1 MFKLVLRLLCL
12 FCSHL
17 LLNQS
22 VCILWF
28 LLCFGL
34 RWSNLLQILSMAL
47 SSLALTRLWFLN
59 ISILRLCCLVHGVL
73 LPTNTLGPLIILEG
87 CFLTIYHMHALRLVW
102 KHYCVVS
109 ALLLHIYHSHIC
121 LFWLSLNSL
130 IWTLTCRFTKFV
142 FELYNFLLNKRI
154 NYLDIFLVSCRKIND
169 MLLVKFLAN

>member
-1 MFKLVLRLLCL
+1 MFELVLGLLCL

-34 RWSNLLQILSMAL
+34 RGSNLLKILSMAL
-47 SSLALTRLWFLN
+47 RSLALTWLWFLN

-73 LPTNTLGPLIILEG
+73 LPTNTLRPLIILEG
-87 CFLTIYHMHALRLVW
+87 CFLTIDHMHALRLVW
-102 KHYCVVS
+102 KDHCVVS
-109 ALLLHIYHSHIC
+109 ALLLCIHHSHIW
-121 LFWLSLNSL
+121 LLWLSLNSL
-130 IWTLTCRFTKFV
+130 IWTLTWRFTKFV
-142 FELYNFLLNKRI
+142 FELYLFVLNKRI

-169 MLLVKFLAN
+169 MLLVKFLAD